1 MAAGGRTQHAL
12 RRALALMAC
21 AALIFSRDSLASSS
35 SGTAPLFVDGAR
47 LYVSL
52 SYVRS
57 DGTRHASLAF
67 VDLGAASMSMSHA
80 LLQDLAFDREASTT
94 LFLGQLP
101 LHIDRSAIS
110 SDEELPY
117 LIAAGR
123 QVEAVLPAAILQ
135 SYQVVIDYGHRTLT
149 LASPGTLALTGDAVP
164 ADVNVTTGLIAVPV
178 MIAGRR
184 YAAAIDPGSA
194 YTWLKETAAREWVA
208 EHPDWQR
215 GVGAVGAS
223 NMRMADDG
231 LEASGI
237 LLCLSELRLGST
249 RLHGVGALGV
259 GSSRSI
265 GDFIDWY
272 SKKTP
277 EPVVGF
283 LGGNVLRD
291 FRLSIDYP
299 NRMTYWARQRNSRGH
314 DLDQVG
320 LTLARKGADYFVTA
334 VVTRAG
340 KPVLEGVEA
349 GDALLQVGSLA
360 THGARPSAVLMAL
373 HGHPGDHRT
382 LVLERRQRRIQV
394 DASVTEF

>member
-1 MAAGGRTQHAL
+1 MAAGSRH
-12 RRALALMAC
+12 RAPPRVLALMAC
-21 AALIFSRDSLASSS
+21 IALIFSREGLASSS
-35 SGTAPLFVDGAR
+35 SGTAPLFVDGGR

-57 DGTRHASLAF
+57 DATRHASLAF
-67 VDLGAASMSMSHA
+67 VDLGAPSMTMSHA
-80 LLQDLAFDREASTT
+80 LLQDLAFDRKASTT

-110 SDEELPY
+110 SDEDLPY

-149 LASPGTLALTGDAVP
+149 LASPGTLALEGDAVP
-164 ADVNVTTGLIAVPV
+164 ADVNVTTGLIAIRVT
-178 MIAGRR
+178 IAGRT

-215 GVGAVGAS
+215 GIGAVGAS

-237 LLCLSELRLGST
+237 LLRLSELRLGSM

-272 SKKTP
+272 SQKTP

-299 NRMTYWARQRNSRGH
+299 NRMTYWRPQRNSRGR

-320 LTLARKGADYFVTA
+320 LTLARRGADYFVTA
-334 VVTRAG
+334 VAVRAG

-349 GDALLQVGSLA
+349 GDALLQVGNLA

-373 HGHPGDHRT
+373 HGNPGDHRT
-382 LVLERRQRRIQV
+382 LVLERRHRRIQV
-394 DASVTEF
+394 EATVTEF